1 MPPQHDTV
9 YTFYVALMEMMY
21 TFYAAFYLD
30 LSRKYD
36 LSKTLNGSTV
46 SPAYV
51 INVAFECVCLICRV
65 PCVSRSLSVAG
76 SDSSRSEEKE
86 LPSWCRTF
94 LRRVLWVSLP
104 VQLLLLLLVAL
115 ACLVPMSEEDYSCSQ
130 SNNFAHSFHPMLSY
144 TNGPPPM

>member
-1 MPPQHDTV
+1 
-9 YTFYVALMEMMY
+9 
-21 TFYAAFYLD
+21 
-30 LSRKYD
+30 
-36 LSKTLNGSTV
+36 
-46 SPAYV
+46 
-51 INVAFECVCLICRV
+51 
-65 PCVSRSLSVAG
+65 SLSVAG